1 MEKLIRLAQIFE
13 CTLDELVSGDLT
25 TRPVEQGT
33 PTAHDPQD
41 ICGYDQAMCAFA
53 VRLASGVGAIVGAI
67 GVAFLLEA
75 LAGPVVAEG
84 FIAVAFVLVAVA
96 AGVALIVPACIRRS
110 AFNRE
115 HPFVEDFYTAQD
127 RDAAGRLLGWGIGG
141 GVALILAGVVLDVF
155 LDGWNEYV
163 GTAALLLAI
172 GAGVWLIVYTGVM
185 HARTDVD
192 AYNLEIAE
200 KMSYQE
206 IDEVADPALR
216 GQLRLHKRRGALTGT
231 LCSICILLASIVG
244 LILLFS
250 GNDYFWL
257 SWAIGGISCGIAS
270 AAVELA
276 VRE

>member
-1 MEKLIRLAQIFE
+1 MR
-13 CTLDELVSGDLT
+13 
-25 TRPVEQGT
+25 
-33 PTAHDPQD
+33 
-41 ICGYDQAMCAFA
+41 AFA
-53 VRLASGVGAIVGAI
+53 VRLASGVGAIVGGI

-75 LAGPVVAEG
+75 LAGPVVTEG
-84 FIAVAFVLVAVA
+84 FIAVAFVLAAVT

-172 GAGVWLIVYTGVM
+172 GVGVWLIVYTGVM

-276 VRE
+276 GRE